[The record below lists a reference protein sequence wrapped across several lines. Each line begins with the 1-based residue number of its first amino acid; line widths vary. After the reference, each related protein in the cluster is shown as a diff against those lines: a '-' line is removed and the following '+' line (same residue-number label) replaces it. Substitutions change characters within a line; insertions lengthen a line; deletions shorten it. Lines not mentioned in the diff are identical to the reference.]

1 MTSPQKKLLVLNGSH
16 SDIPLILSGKKL
28 GFHVITT
35 GNNPKLIGHSYGDEY
50 HCADFSDKEDILAL
64 SHKLKIDAICAC
76 ANDFGAITAS
86 YVAEQLNLP
95 GHDSF
100 ENCLTIHHK
109 DKFKAFTLKNG
120 VPTPKAQGFDKI
132 KKALSRIDTFSL
144 PLIVKPVDLTG
155 GKGVT
160 RVFDRKDLETAVKK
174 AFEISPQHRIVIEE
188 FIDGTLHSFSSFL
201 YKQKIQFYFSDNE
214 YSYLNPNL
222 VSTSAAPSV
231 NIREVSRILIDE
243 SEKIAR
249 LLSLKDGIFHI
260 QYIYKNGQVNIIEIT
275 RRCSGDLY
283 PYPVNNATGLNWEDW
298 IVKSS
303 VGMDCSDFPE
313 AQQKGFYGR
322 HCIMAS
328 ENGVV
333 EHVVIDNAIKEN
345 ICGELIWWKQGDKI
359 TNYLVDKLGVVFL
372 KFDSK
377 TEMHQKVSQIN
388 QLIKV
393 ILSK

>member
-1 MTSPQKKLLVLNGSH
+1 MISPRKKLLILNGSH
-16 SDIPLILSGKKL
+16 SDIPLILAGKKL
-28 GFHVITT
+28 GFHVVTT
-35 GNNPKLIGHSYGDEY
+35 GNNPQLIGHSYADEY
-50 HCADFSDKEDILAL
+50 HCADFSNKKDILAL
-64 SHKLKIDAICAC
+64 SQKLKIDAICAC

-86 YVAEQLNLP
+86 YVAEKLCLP
-95 GHDSF
+95 GHDTF

-120 VPTPKAQGFDKI
+120 IPTPKAQGFDKI
-132 KKALSRIDTFSL
+132 EDALFCNDAFSL

-155 GKGVT
+155 GKGIT
-160 RVFDRKDLETAVKK
+160 RVFARDDLETAVKK
-174 AFEISPQHRIVIEE
+174 AFEMSPQHRIVIEE

-231 NIREVSRILIDE
+231 NIHEVSQTLINA
-243 SEKIAR
+243 SEKIAG

-260 QYIYKNGQVNIIEIT
+260 QYIYKSGQASIIEIT

-298 IVKSS
+298 IVKAS
-303 VGMDCSDFPE
+303 VGMDCADFPE
-313 AQQKGFYGR
+313 VRQKGFYGR
-322 HCIMAS
+322 HCIMAP

-333 EHVVIDNAIKEN
+333 ENVVIDNDIKGN
-345 ICGELIWWKQGDKI
+345 ICGELIWWKKGDEI
-359 TNYLVDKLGVVFL
+359 NNYLVDKLGVVFL
-372 KFDSK
+372 KFDSER
-377 TEMHQKVSQIN
+377 EMHQKVNMIN

-393 ILSK
+393 IFDK